1 MRYRL
6 IGAKHVSGYV
16 LRLKFSDGL
25 EGDVDLKDE
34 IYGPMF
40 EPLRDLE
47 AFKRFRLDSELRT
60 LVWPNGA
67 DFDPVTLH
75 DWPDHVEALATL
87 AQQWELTT
95 A

>member
-6 IGAKHVSGYV
+6 IEARHVSGYV

-34 IYGPMF
+34 IYGPIF
-40 EPLRDLE
+40 EPLRDVE
-47 AFKRFRLDSELRT
+47 AFKRFRLDPELHT

-67 DFDPVTLH
+67 DFSPEFLH
-75 DWPDHVEALATL
+75 EKVGVAA
-87 AQQWELTT
+87 
-95 A
+95 